1 MAIQKFERRP
11 ITTTQDYEG
20 AADLDIKPAS
30 DGQAVQ
36 ACRVFADANTT
47 LSLRLRADDTDWTPQ
62 TSMKLTVKA
71 EDGTQIGSRVFDQKT
86 NGSSFS
92 VHVAKKQFYSSV
104 VEAANTPK
112 PNTSYQ
118 LRVTY
123 TAPQSL

>member
-1 MAIQKFERRP
+1 VTIQKFERRP
-11 ITTTQDYEG
+11 GTTTQDYEG

-30 DGQAVQ
+30 AGQAVQ
-36 ACRVFADANTT
+36 VCRVFADANTD
-47 LSLRLRADDTDWTPQ
+47 LSIRFKADATGWTPQ
-62 TSMKLTVKA
+62 TSIKLIANA
-71 EDGTQIGSRVFDQKT
+71 EDGTQIGSHVFDQKT

-92 VHVAKKQFYSSV
+92 VHVAKKQFYSFV
-104 VEAANTPK
+104 VEGANTPQ